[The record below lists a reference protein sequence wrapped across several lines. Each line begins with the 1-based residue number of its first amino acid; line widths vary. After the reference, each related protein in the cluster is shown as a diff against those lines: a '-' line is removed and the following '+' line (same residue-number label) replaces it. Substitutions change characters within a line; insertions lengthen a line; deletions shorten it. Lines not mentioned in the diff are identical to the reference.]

1 MGSCCSAIAL
11 FTFHIYLG
19 IFLAQG
25 GSRPRLEWETML
37 VLQQKRLKSLN
48 LNQTLDMAPPLPFFA
63 TVRQVMQARCWVS
76 RLSPS
81 MYALFV
87 CLGLD
92 FCALWVYLWTRS
104 IRMPGT
110 ELFGTL
116 AHVYGIWTFYLA
128 KETQM
133 SQQDVI
139 TFHFISLECRHK
151 KCFAG
156 GHCVC
161 QLRMPGQ
168 GSIQMF
174 KGLYLH
180 AFLFAS
186 GLSFQKEASCW
197 SWSQNRK
204 CCHGTTLTHTGV
216 SHSSPRRA
224 VATEAKLPSVH
235 GSTVRARVCV
245 CLSSPQASPH
255 ASVSVCCPKSVQNCW
270 QVPIPLS
277 GKPLHAYTV
286 AWSPSCCARLASL
299 KMWQVF
305 SLLSATNAICG
316 ASP

>member
-1 MGSCCSAIAL
+1 MPC
-11 FTFHIYLG
+11 
-19 IFLAQG
+19 
-25 GSRPRLEWETML
+25 
-37 VLQQKRLKSLN
+37 
-48 LNQTLDMAPPLPFFA
+48 
-63 TVRQVMQARCWVS
+63 
-76 RLSPS
+76 
-81 MYALFV
+81 LFV
-87 CLGLD
+87 WDRLD
-92 FCALWVYLWTRS
+92 FCALWLHLWTRS

-110 ELFGTL
+110 KLFGTL
-116 AHVYGIWTFYLA
+116 AHAYGIWTSYLA
-128 KETQM
+128 EETRT
-133 SQQDVI
+133 SQQVVVSCW
-139 TFHFISLECRHK
+139 HE

-156 GHCVC
+156 GRCLY
-161 QLRMPGQ
+161 QQRMPGQ

-174 KGLYLH
+174 KGSYSH
-180 AFLFAS
+180 TFLFAS
-186 GLSFQKEASCW
+186 GLSFQKGASRW
-197 SWSQNRK
+197 SWSQSRK

-224 VATEAKLPSVH
+224 VATEAKLPSVY
-235 GSTVRARVCV
+235 GSTVHAHACV
-245 CLSSPQASPH
+245 CLSSPRASPH